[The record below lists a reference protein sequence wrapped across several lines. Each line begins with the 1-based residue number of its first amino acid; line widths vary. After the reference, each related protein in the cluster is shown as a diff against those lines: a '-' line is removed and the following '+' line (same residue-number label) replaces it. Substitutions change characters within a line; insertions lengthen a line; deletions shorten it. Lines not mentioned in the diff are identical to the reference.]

1 MNVVPPIFRAV
12 INMTPFIPTF
22 PNINPLER
30 LKANPGIF
38 QYQLYF
44 HKEVSRETVYIY
56 RVRMGPGKPGK
67 SW

>member
-1 MNVVPPIFRAV
+1 MNVVPPFFRAV

-30 LKANPGIF
+30 LQANPGIF

-44 HKEVSRETVYIY
+44 HKEVS
-56 RVRMGPGKPGK
+56 
-67 SW
+67 